1 MNTEMNKTSRTDL
14 FKIDPRYIVVV
25 DGFNCRKNFH
35 DIDKLASEIKAVG
48 VLNPI
53 SVIPFK
59 DENGVEK
66 YRLVDGER
74 RYRAVMKLL
83 DEGEEIL
90 RVPAIFLSKSMTEE
104 EMLIQQALRNEGEQF
119 TPYEWG
125 LLAKKLMDKCGLTM
139 KEVSEKLGIN
149 IGTISRYLGYLELD
163 PRLSSLL
170 RDDIISGPNL
180 DRVLNA
186 YNGDEEA
193 AIKELDH
200 LRQIMEGKGAKKISL
215 RDCDNKSQTI
225 VFKDSTII
233 RKGLE
238 KLFSYVKMYQDENNV
253 KVKVNIVE
261 FAKSLKDGKLIDE
274 IIENAEKSENTAN
287 KTAA

>member
-1 MNTEMNKTSRTDL
+1 MTTEMNKTSRTDL
-14 FKIDPRYIVVV
+14 FKIDPRAIVVV
-25 DGFNCRKNFH
+25 EGFNCRKNFH
-35 DIDKLASEIKAVG
+35 DIDKLAAEIKAVG

-74 RYRAVMKLL
+74 RYRAVMKLI

-163 PRLSSLL
+163 PRLSAFLMPIMVTRMPHTRSWNTSVKLWRVRVQRRLACAIVKRVVRLYPL
-170 RDDIISGPNL
+170 RTAQLSVRDWRNCS
-180 DRVLNA
+180 VT
-186 YNGDEEA
+186 
-193 AIKELDH
+193 
-200 LRQIMEGKGAKKISL
+200 LRSSKT
-215 RDCDNKSQTI
+215 RT
-225 VFKDSTII
+225 
-233 RKGLE
+233 
-238 KLFSYVKMYQDENNV
+238 
-253 KVKVNIVE
+253 
-261 FAKSLKDGKLIDE
+261 
-274 IIENAEKSENTAN
+274 EKSSTLTWLKFSHN
-287 KTAA
+287 